1 MCGVDTK
8 NVAGADTRAMESS
21 QGGEKS
27 SNWNSKIA
35 FEQIDDCSGG
45 RVGCSKCEASIRMT
59 FTATQ
64 IIECMRKKKTVSI
77 YGLDESVYFFW
88 KSRMRKT

>member
-1 MCGVDTK
+1 MASTQI
-8 NVAGADTRAMESS
+8 TRREQIHELKSS

-45 RVGCSKCEASIRMT
+45 RVGYSKCEACVCMT
-59 FTATQ
+59 CTATQ
-64 IIECMRKKKTVSI
+64 IIVERRLKKELVEKLI
-77 YGLDESVYFFW
+77 RY
-88 KSRMRKT
+88 R